1 MAGRSEA
8 QVHWLFSG
16 GRADPL
22 ELALVEDSLLLLLEL
37 ARCTEMCVE
46 LAGGSWIAD
55 LSVVT
60 EHLVR
65 NEVHPALARL
75 GLPAKMLQ
83 NALKPAALRG

>member
-1 MAGRSEA
+1 MHAPQLLASEYT
-8 QVHWLFSG
+8 
-16 GRADPL
+16 P
-22 ELALVEDSLLLLLEL
+22 LALAHGPSAVWALLLLLEL

>member
-1 MAGRSEA
+1 MGEILR
-8 QVHWLFSG
+8 QTLY
-16 GRADPL
+16 
-22 ELALVEDSLLLLLEL
+22 ALTVPALCFEDSLLLLLEL

>member
-1 MAGRSEA
+1 M
-8 QVHWLFSG
+8 
-16 GRADPL
+16 
-22 ELALVEDSLLLLLEL
+22 SL
-37 ARCTEMCVE
+37 E

-65 NEVHPALARL
+65 NELHPSLCRL

-83 NALKPAALRG
+83 NAVKPATAQRTTAI